1 MAKLLY
7 RTDDKTAEAKKN
19 NIYSILKSFVKRYP
33 DQILAH
39 AENKLEVMAFATSR
53 FPELARRV
61 DASVVRLE

>member
-1 MAKLLY
+1 MAKLPY

-39 AENKLEVMAFATSR
+39 AENKLEVMALRRLA
-53 FPELARRV
+53 FP
-61 DASVVRLE
+61 S